1 MGAEALAIGAI
12 AASVIGTATSVA
24 SNMHTANKQKKAA
37 RSAANEAAQ
46 VANSA
51 IARSTDSTAAKQ
63 TNTDAA
69 ARENTHALILLTAKL
84 APLSRITLGVSHL
97 GGQIHDVI

>member
-24 SNMHTANKQKKAA
+24 TNMHTANKQKKAA

-51 IARSTDSTAAKQ
+51 IARSTDSAAAKQ

-69 ARENTHALILLTAKL
+69 ARENTQNAARRRMTVSSTVNRIGSNGGRLTL
-84 APLSRITLGVSHL
+84 N
-97 GGQIHDVI
+97 

>member
-24 SNMHTANKQKKAA
+24 SNMHAAKQQKKAA
-37 RSAANEAAQ
+37 RSAANEAAK
-46 VANSA
+46 VADSA
-51 IARSTDSTAAKQ
+51 IARSENTAAAQQ

-69 ARENTHALILLTAKL
+69 ARDNTQNAARRRMPVSSTVN
-84 APLSRITLGVSHL
+84 RIGSN
-97 GGQIHDVI
+97 GGRIFLN